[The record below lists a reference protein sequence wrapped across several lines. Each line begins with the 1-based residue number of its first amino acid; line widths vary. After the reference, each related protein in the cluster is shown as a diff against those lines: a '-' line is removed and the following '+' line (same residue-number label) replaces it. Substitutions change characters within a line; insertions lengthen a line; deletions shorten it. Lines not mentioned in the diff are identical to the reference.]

1 VQLPKDSGR
10 WFVSVNH
17 QGERKVRKAAD
28 RKEAEKIAREINET
42 LRAEKLGI
50 VRKDFSLNVTR
61 ERVTLGDFSET
72 WFKGHVEM
80 NLKWN
85 TRRYYADMLQRIP
98 ESLKRRPLESVS
110 REDLRKMA
118 GELLEGELSRATVA
132 GLIRTLSAIFN
143 AAAEDGIFL
152 GANPALR
159 PGRLLRVAEDPEEVD
174 ILTKEEGERLLVTA
188 KDHFGEHYPVFFTAL
203 RTAARQGELIGLMW
217 DDIDAHGGFLTIRRT
232 VVNGEA
238 NTPKNG
244 KSRRVPMSPQLVEL
258 LKGHKKKL
266 AAAALAAGKR
276 MSPWV
281 FPSPTGHLM
290 DPSKL
295 RRELAAALKKAGLRA
310 VTFHSLRH
318 SALTTMAEAGVPM
331 PVLQKIAGHSSI
343 AVTARYYLHVKPEDH
358 RGAVAFLDSASSK
371 SANGTRMEAG
381 KQAEKDLPKSVQL
394 AEIAG

>member
-1 VQLPKDSGR
+1 MGAKAVQLPKDSGR

-80 NLKWN
+80 NLKWT

-188 KDHFGEHYPVFFTAL
+188 KDHFGEHYRYFSRHCGRP
-203 RTAARQGELIGLMW
+203 RAR
-217 DDIDAHGGFLTIRRT
+217 
-232 VVNGEA
+232 A
-238 NTPKNG
+238 N
-244 KSRRVPMSPQLVEL
+244 
-258 LKGHKKKL
+258 
-266 AAAALAAGKR
+266 
-276 MSPWV
+276 
-281 FPSPTGHLM
+281 
-290 DPSKL
+290 
-295 RRELAAALKKAGLRA
+295 
-310 VTFHSLRH
+310 
-318 SALTTMAEAGVPM
+318 
-331 PVLQKIAGHSSI
+331 
-343 AVTARYYLHVKPEDH
+343 
-358 RGAVAFLDSASSK
+358 
-371 SANGTRMEAG
+371 
-381 KQAEKDLPKSVQL
+381 
-394 AEIAG
+394 